1 MKWAGTGVP
10 EHFGLFHLLVQ
21 EDQARPGSL
30 LVMPRHPRDPTL
42 QVTAD
47 WAGLLLLCE
56 NDLLARALFSS
67 FMWK

>member
-21 EDQARPGSL
+21 EDQARSGSP
-30 LVMPRHPRDPTL
+30 LVMARHTLDPTL
-42 QVTAD
+42 QFTAD
-47 WAGLLLLCE
+47 WAGLLLVCE
-56 NDLLARALFSS
+56 NHLLAGAIFSS